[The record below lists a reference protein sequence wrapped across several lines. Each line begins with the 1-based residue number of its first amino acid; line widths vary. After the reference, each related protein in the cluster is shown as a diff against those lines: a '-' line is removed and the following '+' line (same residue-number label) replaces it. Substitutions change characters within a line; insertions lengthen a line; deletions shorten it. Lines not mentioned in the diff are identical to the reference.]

1 MEQQFEPKP
10 RPEIQAGI
18 YPTEVIRDVAESV
31 GITGLTDSVATG
43 LAGDV
48 EYRITLVIE
57 EANKFMKHSK
67 RSTLLPC
74 DIENALKVLNI
85 EPLYSPHPASSVP
98 TYRRVPTSAGP
109 VFALEDKE
117 IDFEKALREPLPRL
131 SKGPSYTA
139 HWLAIEGV
147 QPLIPQNPAPVDA
160 APIHQLAPAQPALN
174 NNSSN
179 PNPSSSTTIHP
190 PVKHLLSH
198 ELQLYYIR
206 LTSAL
211 LSPASNA
218 SEARQAALASLRGD
232 PGLGGL
238 VPYLVRFAAEKVS
251 TNLSNVDI
259 VDAMLGVVHS
269 LIENQTLFI
278 EPYLHQILPLLLTT
292 LLTSSYPAPPNQH
305 ALWLRQKSASLIS
318 RLLHEYGSSYPTL
331 SGRVAKTLLS
341 ALKGDQHSVGEI
353 ASRDVGTRMGS
364 LLGLMAV
371 GKHTAI
377 RALIHD
383 SGIKGI
389 SELTESLDQDARLQ
403 VVDTVVEV
411 LIQVLP
417 ESKAAQVDS
426 NHIENLCAQV
436 CGSIITSHV
445 FLKKPELASSI
456 VSTLEDEKFVE

>member
-1 MEQQFEPKP
+1 MQPKP

-18 YPTEVIRDVAESV
+18 YPPEVIRDAAESV

-48 EYRITLVIE
+48 EYRITLVVE
-57 EANKFMKHSK
+57 EAAKFMKHSK
-67 RSTLLPC
+67 RTALLPC
-74 DIENALKVLNI
+74 DIENALRVLNM
-85 EPLYSPHPASSVP
+85 EPLYSPHPATSIP
-98 TYRRVPTSAGP
+98 TYRRVATPAGP

-147 QPLIPQNPAPVDA
+147 QPLIPQNPAPTDKG
-160 APIHQLAPAQPALN
+160 PLHQLQPAQNALSNGASN
-174 NNSSN
+174 NASA
-179 PNPSSSTTIHP
+179 STTINP

-218 SEARQAALASLRGD
+218 AEARQAALASLRGD

-259 VDAMLGVVHS
+259 IDAMLGVVHS

-292 LLTSSYPAPPNQH
+292 LLTSAYPAPPSAH
-305 ALWLRQKSASLIS
+305 ALWLRQKSSSLIA
-318 RLLHEYGSSYPTL
+318 RLLAEYGSGYPTL
-331 SGRVAKTLLS
+331 SGRVAKTLFS
-341 ALKGDQHSVGEI
+341 ALNGDEQSVGEA
-353 ASRDVGTRMGS
+353 ASHDVGTRLGS
-364 LLGLMAV
+364 VIGLKAV

-377 RALIHD
+377 RALVHEK
-383 SGIKGI
+383 GLKGI
-389 SELTESLDQDARLQ
+389 SQLAESLEEDAKLQ
-403 VVDTVVEV
+403 VVDTVIEV
-411 LIQVLP
+411 LTQVLP
-417 ESKAAQVDS
+417 EPKSVQTDTDQADD
-426 NHIENLCAQV
+426 V
-436 CGSIITSHV
+436 CGSLLASHFAV
-445 FLKKPELASSI
+445 KKPELVSSI
-456 VSTLEDEKFVE
+456 AAALEDEKSMQE

>member
-1 MEQQFEPKP
+1 M
-10 RPEIQAGI
+10 I
-18 YPTEVIRDVAESV
+18 EVGFLRVCTFSAHSPQ
-31 GITGLTDSVATG
+31 
-43 LAGDV
+43 
-48 EYRITLVIE
+48 
-57 EANKFMKHSK
+57 EAAKFMKHSK
-67 RSTLLPC
+67 RTTLLPC
-74 DIENALKVLNI
+74 DIENALKALNI
-85 EPLYSPHPASSVP
+85 EPLYSPHPATSIPS
-98 TYRRVPTSAGP
+98 YRRVATPAGP

-160 APIHQLAPAQPALN
+160 GPMHQLAPAQAALN
-174 NNSSN
+174 NNGAGVN
-179 PNPSSSTTIHP
+179 GSSSTTIHP

-259 VDAMLGVVHS
+259 IDAMLGVVHS

-292 LLTSSYPAPPNQH
+292 LLTSSYPVPPNQH
-305 ALWLRQKSASLIS
+305 ALWLRQKSSSLIA
-318 RLLHEYGSSYPTL
+318 RLLNEYGSSYPTL

-341 ALKGDQHSVGEI
+341 ALKGDEQSVGEA
-353 ASRDVGTRMGS
+353 ASHDVGTRIGS
-364 LLGLMAV
+364 VLGLKAV

-377 RALIHD
+377 RALVHE
-383 SGIKGI
+383 SGEGVSRGVAMHFNTATGLKGI
-389 SELTESLDQDARLQ
+389 SELAESLDEDAKLQ
-403 VVDTVVEV
+403 VVDTVIEV
-411 LIQVLP
+411 LMQVLP
-417 ESKAAQVDS
+417 ESKGAEADS
-426 NHIENLCAQV
+426 NRVEEV
-436 CGSIITSHV
+436 CGSIIASHISV
-445 FLKKPELASSI
+445 KKPELVSSI
-456 VSTLEDEKFVE
+456 MSSLEDEKGVE